1 MRTERTQH
9 AAAMKLARAEVVAMP
24 PPGQMKMIGSE
35 IRQSD
40 SYPSRVAPLR
50 SLLLIKLGIQHPD
63 PATEATPGL
72 TKEETSNV
80 CYKCF
85 MLGGRTA
92 PQCYMRTAGGDLTD
106 GHKGTKAGREVDC
119 ELFDA
124 AYPLEH
130 AERVA
135 KIEAARKAK
144 TSAVRK
150 FTRGKKGGGSN
161 KR

>member
-1 MRTERTQH
+1 MPAT
-9 AAAMKLARAEVVAMP
+9 AASWSSIQ
-24 PPGQMKMIGSE
+24 PGSAGPAAQVYE
-35 IRQSD
+35 
-40 SYPSRVAPLR
+40 PSVLR
-50 SLLLIKLGIQHPD
+50 PPD

-72 TKEETSNV
+72 TKEQTSNV